1 MHSRCAKRR
10 SEDMLSAH
18 KASLQSSRGAV
29 GDVERA
35 ATVHEIRTTWT
46 QIPGGA
52 EHWTGDA
59 EEDVR
64 AGCL

>member
-1 MHSRCAKRR
+1 
-10 SEDMLSAH
+10 MLSAH

-52 EHWTGDA
+52 EHRTGDA